1 MSEFEPASENRDIIE
16 KANKL
21 RAMISMPGWR
31 ELFEPYLQQS
41 IDNLKDRILHADYD
55 EILELKVNQHILAN
69 QEDLLNYVYDK
80 IKSADALLQD
90 EAAKIT
96 TGNTKQ

>member
-1 MSEFEPASENRDIIE
+1 MLDQRDNNDTIQE
-16 KANKL
+16 AKKL
-21 RAMISMPGWR
+21 RDMISMPGWR
-31 ELFEPYLQQS
+31 EIFEPYLRQL

-55 EILELKVNQHILAN
+55 EILELKANQHTLAN